1 MFSHGSSNRDAKL
14 ELTMTIFFFA
24 VIAALVLG
32 RLYQVLGQNHGA
44 EPPTGRPSPSLSD
57 ETSDQNTG
65 QQDEADNQNQTSNV
79 ISLKPRQY
87 EGPGALGIV
96 AISAAQKGFNP
107 DAFVEGAR
115 QAYAMIVAAYGTGD
129 EAALKPLVD
138 ADVFAAYA
146 ASMEERRAAN
156 APKIEVVRIS
166 NAAIVDASLDGKVA
180 QIDVAF
186 SADLADGGDGLRGV
200 DEIWT
205 FERIIDSR
213 DPNWLLSAVQTK

>member
-1 MFSHGSSNRDAKL
+1 
-14 ELTMTIFFFA
+14 MTIFFFA

-44 EPPTGRPSPSLSD
+44 EPPPGRPSSSLTD
-57 ETSDQNTG
+57 ETSDQKAGTEDGFNA
-65 QQDEADNQNQTSNV
+65 QDLTTNV

-87 EGPGALGIV
+87 DGPGALGII
-96 AISAAQKGFNP
+96 AISAAQKGFSP
-107 DAFVEGAR
+107 EMFVDGAR
-115 QAYAMIVAAYGTGD
+115 QAYAMIVSAYGSGD

-138 ADVFAAYA
+138 GDVFAAYA
-146 ASMEERRAAN
+146 TAMQERRNAN
-156 APKIEVVRIS
+156 AAKIEVVRIS
-166 NAAIVDASLDGKVA
+166 NATIVDASLDGKVA

-205 FERIIDSR
+205 FERVIDSR